1 MPSEAAGSLFVLFS
15 DWLAV
20 VSVGF
25 VCASALTVV
34 VLLTLAGC
42 EVVDELPVPPPLSL
56 VQALS
61 ESSAVQIIVKANNF
75 FIFTAPFPKIER
87 RILRFLKYAFFFI
100 MPLMF

>member
-1 MPSEAAGSLFVLFS
+1 MPSETAGSLLVLLS

-34 VLLTLAGC
+34 VLLTFVGC
-42 EVVDELPVPPPLSL
+42 EVDCVLPVPPPLSL
-56 VQALS
+56 VQALR

-75 FIFTAPFPKIER
+75 FI
-87 RILRFLKYAFFFI
+87 ILPLLFQKLKGEFYDF
-100 MPLMF
+100 